1 MIVSKLHGSN
11 LNSESSFIGVF
22 VLVKTLNL
30 IEIALLRD
38 SVIEVT
44 RNDFFFGL
52 KQLPIREENLDY

>member
-1 MIVSKLHGSN
+1 MIVSKLHGIN
-11 LNSESSFIGVF
+11 LNSESSFIGAF

-44 RNDFFFGL
+44 RKDVFWVKTIGNT
-52 KQLPIREENLDY
+52 